1 MLRRRSVKAV
11 AAVVIVTAVGPNPGF
26 AFQVPAP
33 PRDTPAPTRAEGRVT
48 PRPAQARRAA
58 GQGMLDLEDAIARA
72 ELVLAVRLVDMTE
85 AKIVH
90 GGKTEV
96 ITQQFRFEP
105 VRTLKGIFARD
116 SLLLTGQDLGIY
128 QFGEAADRLG
138 RGQMLL
144 LLLGRQGPGYFN
156 CNTAGSLDQSIPRL
170 RDQAD
175 PLLAAVESLIGVTQQ
190 RDRAVKVTTL
200 LAALRKAKD
209 RDAVPLL
216 ISLGR
221 RALVAAQTPGAAEV
235 VAPFAGSPS
244 PEVREAAAKAIAA
257 LLDADYLRQRE
268 LRERS
273 VVAGR
278 ARLAPTSAPGSRA
291 RALALRGDS
300 PASLVDGQP
309 VSDPG
314 ARRRAARPVERGGFE
329 VDRLPAQSRAS
340 STASDASESVLSF
353 ARS

>member
-1 MLRRRSVKAV
+1 MLRRRLVKAV

-33 PRDTPAPTRAEGRVT
+33 PRDTPAPTRAEGRIT

-138 RGQMLL
+138 A
-144 LLLGRQGPGYFN
+144 GRCCSSCWDG
-156 CNTAGSLDQSIPRL
+156 
-170 RDQAD
+170 
-175 PLLAAVESLIGVTQQ
+175 
-190 RDRAVKVTTL
+190 RDRATST
-200 LAALRKAKD
+200 ATPPARS
-209 RDAVPLL
+209 
-216 ISLGR
+216 ISR
-221 RALVAAQTPGAAEV
+221 
-235 VAPFAGSPS
+235 
-244 PEVREAAAKAIAA
+244 
-257 LLDADYLRQRE
+257 
-268 LRERS
+268 
-273 VVAGR
+273 
-278 ARLAPTSAPGSRA
+278 
-291 RALALRGDS
+291 S
-300 PASLVDGQP
+300 PASGI
-309 VSDPG
+309 
-314 ARRRAARPVERGGFE
+314 RPIRCWPPSN
-329 VDRLPAQSRAS
+329 R
-340 STASDASESVLSF
+340 
-353 ARS
+353 